1 MRQVIRLSIGRR
13 ICVRRRTLEPATL
26 MREVAH
32 AFRSRLNSGEYD
44 NMKQEVD
51 RAWHALHCRS
61 QSKPAVRDTD
71 PAAPSDED
79 TPTRHCRLDLDT
91 IVKHFQSKGPSR
103 TFLASVCKHKLDD
116 NQTADVVYVM
126 PKYRLRNAVEKT
138 EEMYASMRLAVAT
151 TAAEVQEACADPE
164 TGMGCHGV
172 GAASCIE
179 IHSTCNVTCNHIIFI
194 IYILYS

>member
-79 TPTRHCRLDLDT
+79 TPTRHCRLKSRHHCQALPVERPFADLSGVGLQAQARRQPNRGRGLCD
-91 IVKHFQSKGPSR
+91 
-103 TFLASVCKHKLDD
+103 
-116 NQTADVVYVM
+116 
-126 PKYRLRNAVEKT
+126 
-138 EEMYASMRLAVAT
+138 
-151 TAAEVQEACADPE
+151 AEVPSTECRGEDGRDVCVHAIGRSDYSGRGAGGLRRPGDR
-164 TGMGCHGV
+164 HGLSWRW
-172 GAASCIE
+172 GRFMYRD
-179 IHSTCNVTCNHIIFI
+179 T
-194 IYILYS
+194 LYL